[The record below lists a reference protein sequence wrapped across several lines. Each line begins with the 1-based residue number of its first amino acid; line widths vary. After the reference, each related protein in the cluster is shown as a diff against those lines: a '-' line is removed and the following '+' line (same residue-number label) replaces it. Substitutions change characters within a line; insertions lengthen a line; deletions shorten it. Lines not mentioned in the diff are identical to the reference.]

1 MARPKNNAL
10 TEVASIDIKPDLGD
24 LGLAPVTIEPA
35 VAGSS
40 GHAMAMVK
48 VKVAALKVSTSAG
61 SLRQHW
67 RTYLPEH
74 EANALIAEGKVELCP

>member
-1 MARPKNNAL
+1 MARPKSNAL
-10 TEVASIDIKPDLGD
+10 TEGAEMKPD

-35 VAGSS
+35 AAGAN

-48 VKVAALKVSTSAG
+48 VKVTALKLNTSAG
-61 SLRQHW
+61 SLRQQW